1 MNREED
7 AIYYQRRAQQE
18 RQRAESASDAAVQS
32 VHRTLA
38 HEYERRRYGG
48 QPVR

>member
-7 AIYYQRRAQQE
+7 VLYYVRRAQEE
-18 RQRAESASDAAVQS
+18 RARAESASDPAAQS

-38 HEYERRRYGG
+38 DEYQRRVGG
-48 QPVR
+48 SQTAQ